1 MELEE
6 AGSQTPAEFDRTVRD
21 LVNFL
26 AYMGEPIKL
35 ERQSLGIKV
44 MLFLFVFFIV
54 AYLLKKEYW
63 KDIH

>member
-1 MELEE
+1 M
-6 AGSQTPAEFDRTVRD
+6 RD

-26 AYMGEPIKL
+26 AYMGEPVKL
-35 ERQSLGIKV
+35 ERQQLGIKV
-44 MLFLFVFFIV
+44 VLFLLVFFVI